1 MERIRQFAKSLGCA
15 ARGLGYAFRHESNFQ
30 NELAAAILV
39 IAAMAYYRV
48 SRSEMIVLLLLIM
61 VVLIMEL
68 VNTVVERI
76 VDILKPR
83 VHPYVR
89 LVKDLMAASVL
100 LASIFAAVIGL
111 MIFFPYAIR

>member
-1 MERIRQFAKSLGCA
+1 MDRIRQFARSLGCA
-15 ARGLGYAFRHESNFQ
+15 ARGLSYALRHESNFQ
-30 NELAAAILV
+30 NEIIIAFLIV
-39 IAAMAYYRV
+39 AAMIYYRV
-48 SRSEMIVLLLLIM
+48 TRAEMIVLSMLIM

-83 VHPYVR
+83 VHPYIR

-100 LASIFAAVIGL
+100 LASIFAAIIGI
-111 MIFFPYAIR
+111 MIFFPYVF